1 MKIEVRPIVTA
12 TEYVALEELQR
23 EIWGAPELEVIP
35 YHVLLTVQKNG
46 GILLGAFS
54 DTDHLVGFV
63 FGFAGITS
71 SGRLKHC
78 SHVAGVT
85 PKYQDQDIGYRL
97 KLAQRQHALAQGID
111 LITWTFDP
119 LESRN
124 ARFNF
129 HKLGAICNRYFR
141 NLYGE
146 MRDELNAGLPSDRFE
161 VDWEIE
167 SERVNARLERAVSAA
182 LPSAPLV
189 NPAMSGV
196 LLRPAEETLPLA
208 GERILIQI
216 PAHFQQLKAADRS
229 LALAWRLH
237 TRQLFEDAFAAGYT
251 ASDLL
256 VENGQSFYLLEK

>member
-54 DTDHLVGFV
+54 DTEQLVGFV

-97 KLAQRQHALAQGID
+97 KLAQRNMRSPRV
-111 LITWTFDP
+111 LI
-119 LESRN
+119 
-124 ARFNF
+124 
-129 HKLGAICNRYFR
+129 
-141 NLYGE
+141 
-146 MRDELNAGLPSDRFE
+146 
-161 VDWEIE
+161 
-167 SERVNARLERAVSAA
+167 
-182 LPSAPLV
+182 
-189 NPAMSGV
+189 
-196 LLRPAEETLPLA
+196 
-208 GERILIQI
+208 
-216 PAHFQQLKAADRS
+216 
-229 LALAWRLH
+229 
-237 TRQLFEDAFAAGYT
+237 
-251 ASDLL
+251 
-256 VENGQSFYLLEK
+256 